1 MPMLFI
7 FTAGFLMGV
16 VHALTG
22 PDHMSALITVAV
34 NERCRAFFLGARW
47 GIGHSGGLLI
57 VTILMLVLRDTY
69 GIDEEELMDQVSAA
83 MNWFV
88 GVAMLALGLWSY
100 YRACKLR
107 RAYLAQDGKSLI
119 AGGRSTSSRRCVV
132 DVKEASGLPRL
143 ASDIELTEA
152 PPASGAD
159 EACGE
164 RCRLEGAKNGHDK
177 PSSANANGRSASGGA
192 PRNGHEHSHGHG
204 HGHEHGAGAIRCYER
219 HCRWC
224 PQGKGAKTALA
235 LGTPGGWHKAAAHS
249 T

>member
-69 GIDEEELMDQVSAA
+69 GIDEDELMDKVSAA

-107 RAYLAQDGKSLI
+107 GAYLERSAAVAVSADVADAAAGARLHALCEKLLRPWLPDGK
-119 AGGRSTSSRRCVV
+119 
-132 DVKEASGLPRL
+132 LP
-143 ASDIELTEA
+143 
-152 PPASGAD
+152 
-159 EACGE
+159 
-164 RCRLEGAKNGHDK
+164 
-177 PSSANANGRSASGGA
+177 
-192 PRNGHEHSHGHG
+192 
-204 HGHEHGAGAIRCYER
+204 
-219 HCRWC
+219 
-224 PQGKGAKTALA
+224 
-235 LGTPGGWHKAAAHS
+235 
-249 T
+249 